1 MKFQKIENALQ
12 ALRDGK
18 NILVMDD
25 ETRENEGDLICAAQY
40 ATTEKCKLYGSACER
55 ANLYADEQRSSSK
68 PFTGT
73 NGYTQYR

>member
-25 ETRENEGDLICAAQY
+25 ETRENEGDLICDNR
-40 ATTEKCKLYGSACER
+40 KCKLYGSACER
-55 ANLYADEQRSSSK
+55 VNLYADEQRSSSK